1 MKIILDVMSGDS
13 GCEAAV
19 LGAVKAYERNR
30 TEVTLVG
37 DEAAIR
43 DVFTKK
49 SLSMQGMTI
58 LHAPQVI
65 TMEDDPV
72 RAVREKRNSS
82 MSIGLGALKRG
93 EGDAF
98 LSAGN
103 TGALLTGAT
112 LLVGRIPG
120 VRRAALAVVLPSSGD
135 HGALLIDC
143 GANADCTSEY
153 LLQFALMGSA
163 YMQSICHVENPRV
176 CLISNGT
183 EEHKGNH
190 LTQDAHEQ
198 LTELHEEGRINFCG
212 NIEARDI
219 LYDKADVVVCDGFT
233 GNVILKTI
241 EGAGMLLMAKV
252 KEAMTASLT
261 TKLAAAIIKPKL
273 RPLKKM
279 TDYRETGCTPILG
292 IVKPVFKAHG
302 SSDAAAY
309 ANAILSA
316 AAYCASGT
324 GEKIAEQITGA
335 RAESAKNILE

>member
-1 MKIILDVMSGDS
+1 MRIILDAMSGDS
-13 GCEAAV
+13 GCESAVIGAAEAWAR
-19 LGAVKAYERNR
+19 GK

-37 DEAAIR
+37 DEAKLREVIE
-43 DVFTKK
+43 KK
-49 SLSMQGMTI
+49 GVSAEGIQI
-58 LHAPQVI
+58 LHAPRVI

-72 RAVREKRNSS
+72 RSIREKRDSS
-82 MSIGLGALKRG
+82 MAVGLTALKKG

-120 VRRAALAVVLPSSGD
+120 VRRAALAVMLPSSGD

-143 GANADCTSEY
+143 GANADCTTEY
-153 LLQFALMGSA
+153 LQQFALMGSA
-163 YMQSICHVENPRV
+163 YMESVCRVTNPRV

-190 LTQDAHEQ
+190 LTQEAHEL
-198 LTELHEEGRINFCG
+198 LTGMSNEGRINFCG

-241 EGAGMLLMAKV
+241 EGAGMLLLSKV
-252 KEAMTASLT
+252 KGAMTASLM
-261 TKLAAAIIKPKL
+261 TKLAAAVIKPKL

-279 TDYRETGCTPILG
+279 TDYRETGATPILG
-292 IVKPVFKAHG
+292 ISKPVFKAHG

-324 GEKIAEQITGA
+324 GEKIAEHIA
-335 RAESAKNILE
+335 AAKA